1 MCGIAGLYALQ
12 GPLAMSPAVI
22 DAMCRS
28 IAHRGPDDQGVHC
41 EVTGHIG
48 MRRLSIIDLSTGHQ
62 PIHNEDRT
70 IWLVFNGEIY
80 NFRELRRELEA
91 LGHRFYTNT
100 DTECIVHAYEAF
112 GLECFSRLRGMFAVA
127 LLDLRAGR
135 LVLARDRLG
144 KKPLYYTTLANG
156 TFAFASELKSLF
168 EVPGFAPRTS
178 SQATHDYFALGYVPA
193 PASIFEGVSKLPPAH
208 VLVANRQGVA
218 VTRYWAPSFGPK
230 LRGSEAELQ
239 RQLLEHLEESVR
251 IRLVSDV
258 PFGAFLS
265 GGLDSSIV
273 TALMARNM
281 SQPVKTFSIGFR
293 EQAFNEL
300 PAARAVAQH
309 VGAEHHE
316 FVVDADAISL
326 LENLAWHFDEPFG
339 DSSAIPTF
347 IVSKLASSHVKMV
360 LTGDGGDELFAG
372 YERYRKFRRLQ
383 DVHKASLTLGGPLLR
398 MAGACLPGARGSRLT
413 RIGTRMAD
421 AYPDNY
427 LAGVALA
434 NRDDLQLILS
444 PDAMRGDPY
453 ASVRHHFVGGSFDE
467 PFERILAGDIATY
480 LADDILVKVDRMT
493 MANSLEARAPLLD
506 HELLDFAGRLPF
518 EMKLRGSVG
527 KYLLRKVA
535 SELLPAEVLNKP
547 KQGFAIPIARWL
559 RHELREL
566 MSDTFSSRSFMQR
579 GEFNVQGV
587 RRCMALHLSGMR
599 DYSELLW
606 LLLSYETWAQRFIDR
621 GGRRAWP
628 AEATRL
634 RA

>member
-1 MCGIAGLYALQ
+1 MCGIAGLYSLQ
-12 GPLAMSPAVI
+12 GLLAMTPAVI
-22 DAMCRS
+22 GAMCRS
-28 IAHRGPDDQGVHC
+28 IAHRGPDDQGIHC
-41 EVTGHIG
+41 ELSGHIG

-112 GLECFSRLRGMFAVA
+112 GLECFKRLRGMFAVA
-127 LLDLRAGR
+127 LLDLRKGR

-168 EVPGFAPRTS
+168 DVPGFSPRTS
-178 SQATHDYFALGYVPA
+178 SQATQDYFTLGYVPA

-208 VLVANRQGVA
+208 VLVASREGVSA
-218 VTRYWAPSFGPK
+218 TRYWAPSFGPK
-230 LRGSEAELQ
+230 LRGSQAALQ
-239 RQLLEHLEESVR
+239 SQLREHLEESVR
-251 IRLVSDV
+251 VRLVSDV

-300 PAARAVAQH
+300 PAARAVARH

-316 FVVDADAISL
+316 FVVDTDAVSL
-326 LENLAWHFDEPFG
+326 LEKLAWHFDEPFG

-347 IVSKLASSHVKMV
+347 IVSQLASKHVKMV
-360 LTGDGGDELFAG
+360 LSGDGGDELFAG
-372 YERYRKFRRLQ
+372 YERYRRFKRLQ
-383 DVHKASLTLGGPLLR
+383 NMHRASLTLGGPLLQ
-398 MAGACLPGARGSRLT
+398 MAGRWFPGAKGARLSR
-413 RIGTRMAD
+413 IATRMAD
-421 AYPDNY
+421 VYPDNY

-444 PDAMRGDPY
+444 PDAIRGDPY
-453 ASVRHHFVGGSFDE
+453 ASVRHHFVDGSFDE

-506 HELLDFAGRLPF
+506 HQLVDFAGRLPLD
-518 EMKLRGSVG
+518 MKLRGGTG

-547 KQGFAIPIARWL
+547 KQGFAIPIAHWL
-559 RHELREL
+559 RHELRDL
-566 MSDTFSSRSFMQR
+566 MIDTFNSRSFVQR
-579 GEFNVQGV
+579 GEFNVPGI
-587 RRCMALHLSGMR
+587 RRCVELHLSGMR

-606 LLLSYETWAQRFIDR
+606 LLLSYECWAQRFVDR
-621 GGRRAWP
+621 GGRRSWP